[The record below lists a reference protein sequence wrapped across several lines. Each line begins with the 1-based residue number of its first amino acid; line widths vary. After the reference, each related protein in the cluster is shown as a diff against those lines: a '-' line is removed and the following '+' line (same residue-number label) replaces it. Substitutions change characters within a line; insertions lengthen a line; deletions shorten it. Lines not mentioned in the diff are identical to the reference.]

1 MRSRITILMF
11 VDIVGYSTMMKRDQ
25 NAAIE
30 AVRELK
36 NRYLEPVVSDLG
48 GEVLKRMGD
57 GWIIAFSSIG
67 PALDS
72 AMQVQSSL
80 YNHRDIKL
88 RIGCHIGEIVE
99 DEDDFYGPG
108 VNIVQRIQTEA
119 PPGGLMISEDLF
131 RQLSDDKGKV
141 LNDAGTFSLKNISQ
155 PVRLYQWRP
164 TPSGKSNWGDVPS
177 IVVQPFEFAPADVDT
192 GSLAG
197 DLRDQ
202 LIARISRRK
211 GVIVFDGLNKTVDKA
226 TYDLRGRL
234 RLAGSRGR
242 FTVTL
247 TLRSD
252 ARPVWSQTYEAGKDD
267 IFAFCDD
274 VLQLAEGDLRLQTNA
289 FDGDRLAEISSDDL
303 SVSELRA
310 RAANEYYKVTTESWS
325 YGLALM
331 ERAIELNPLDGVSLA
346 MRAEAQIMLHGA
358 RYEMMAD
365 DLKATLSDDLNTAV
379 IQSPKSDYVFWARAL
394 FRLTVMDDV
403 AGARA
408 DLRRSR
414 DLNPAYLENHELEGQ
429 ICLRESDFSG
439 ADMAYSRL
447 IERGAQNPLQPYRL
461 FQRSVARFCGGDFE
475 GAERDAAAASDL
487 RPNEAGHM
495 KMRALALKELQLAE
509 QAEACL
515 IAARRLSSDPMITT
529 KLPVLPPDFGWLS
542 ERLERFACDRIRDSH
557 LG

>member
-11 VDIVGYSTMMKRDQ
+11 VDIVGYSTMMNRDQ

-36 NRYLEPVVSDLG
+36 NRYLEPVVSDFG

-72 AMQVQSSL
+72 AMQVQSNL

-234 RLAGSRGR
+234 RLAGSKGR

-252 ARPVWSQTYEAGKDD
+252 ARPVWSQTYEAGTDD

-439 ADMAYSRL
+439 ADKAYSRL

-509 QAEACL
+509 HAEACL
-515 IAARRLSSDPMITT
+515 IAARRLSSEPMITT

-542 ERLERFACDRIRDSH
+542 ERLKPGVQE
-557 LG
+557 

>member
-11 VDIVGYSTMMKRDQ
+11 VDIVGYSTMMNRDQ

-36 NRYLEPVVSDLG
+36 NRYLEPVVSDFG

-67 PALDS
+67 SALDS
-72 AMQVQSSL
+72 AMQVQSNL

-211 GVIVFDGLNKTVDKA
+211 GVIVFDGLNNTVDKA

-234 RLAGSRGR
+234 RLAGSKGR

-252 ARPVWSQTYEAGKDD
+252 ARPVWSQTYEARTDD

-403 AGARA
+403 AGARG

-461 FQRSVARFCGGDFE
+461 FQRSVVRFCGGDFE

-542 ERLERFACDRIRDSH
+542 ERLKPGVQE
-557 LG
+557 